1 MIEYRAA
8 NYSTFL
14 KSLDLNHLR
23 VILFDHTGISSSLF
37 NFLLGHILLKVDQI
51 FHKLERFVLV

>member
-23 VILFDHTGISSSLF
+23 DILFDHTGISSSLF
-37 NFLLGHILLKVDQI
+37 NFFIGPHIT
-51 FHKLERFVLV
+51 